1 MSSYKSQ
8 TGNLERELQMVRGQH
23 ADSLTQVQ
31 KLTASLQRLQA
42 SSKDTRDALSAEVW
56 WSLIGVFV
64 CVCVCV
70 RACVCACVYL
80 YVHVHG
86 CMHID
91 AYVCVSAHFCV
102 HV

>member
-1 MSSYKSQ
+1 
-8 TGNLERELQMVRGQH
+8 MVRGQH

-56 WSLIGVFV
+56 LSLIGV
-64 CVCVCV
+64 CVCVCICMSV
-70 RACVCACVYL
+70 YLCVCVCAWM
-80 YVHVHG
+80 HG

-91 AYVCVSAHFCV
+91 AYVCVSEYFCV